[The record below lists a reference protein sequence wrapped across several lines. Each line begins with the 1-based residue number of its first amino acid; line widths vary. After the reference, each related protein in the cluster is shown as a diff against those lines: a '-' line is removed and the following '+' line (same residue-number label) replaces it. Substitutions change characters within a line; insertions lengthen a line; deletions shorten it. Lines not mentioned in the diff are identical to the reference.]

1 MSSCAWLY
9 AKGLPMATDPVQRI
23 RAAEHA
29 TPLAL
34 DLAHTLDRLANVP
47 PSTEAPYLTVNLDWR
62 PEGSE
67 PGRIP
72 APEPK
77 RSERRSRAADE
88 STSYRPSWETLR
100 RDLDEAIAGYGPR
113 GAAFDSLTVDLE
125 RIGQYLDNEL
135 DPAAQG
141 VVIVACDAQK
151 VFEPVPLTVPVS
163 TGFALGPIPSLLEL
177 IHAGHDFPPYAVLLA
192 DQRDAFLWIM
202 ERQTWARGVR
212 LEADSYPRKTQ
223 QGGWSQKRYQ
233 NRADERVEAFARTI
247 AEETRRELTEGDAQI
262 PYFILAAD
270 EVMSSALDAA
280 FHVSVKER
288 VLEVVRLPIDASMD
302 DIAAVAEPLVERQER
317 QHERDAVQAVSDG
330 VGAGGRGVAGPE
342 DTLTALETGQVMTL
356 VMNDDFEGP
365 SWADFTFPV
374 YGAGDPPR
382 EHPAAGD
389 VANVIPVPLTDIATR
404 LALQTGADVELVAT
418 AVPVGEDDEIP
429 DADQPAPR
437 SKAARALDAMG
448 GIGAVLRFA
457 LDEGQST
464 ADR

>member
-1 MSSCAWLY
+1 MV
-9 AKGLPMATDPVQRI
+9 TDPVQRI
-23 RAAEHA
+23 RATEHA
-29 TPLAL
+29 TSLAL
-34 DLAHTLDRLANVP
+34 DLADTLDRLANVP
-47 PSTEAPYLTVNLDWR
+47 PSTEAPYLTVTLDWR

-88 STSYRPSWETLR
+88 STPRRPSWETMR
-100 RDLDEAIAGYGPR
+100 RELDEAIAERGPR
-113 GAAFDSLTVDLE
+113 GAAFDSLTADLE
-125 RIGQYLDNEL
+125 RIGRYLDDDL

-141 VVIVACDAQK
+141 VVIVACAAQD
-151 VFEPVPLTVPVS
+151 VFEPVPLTVAVTS
-163 TGFALGPIPSLLEL
+163 GFTVGPIPSLLEL
-177 IHAGHDFPPYAVLLA
+177 IHAGHDYPAYAVLLA

-202 ERQTWARGVR
+202 ERQTWARGVQ

-223 QGGWSQKRYQ
+223 QGGWSQRRYQ

-247 AEETRRELTEGDAQI
+247 ADETRRELTAGDAQV
-262 PYFILAAD
+262 PYLILAAD

-280 FHVSVKER
+280 FHETVKQR
-288 VLEVVRLPIDASMD
+288 LLGLVRLSIDASMD
-302 DIAAVAEPLVERQER
+302 DIAAAAEPLVEQQER
-317 QHERDAVQAVSDG
+317 QHEQDAVQAVSDG
-330 VGAGGRGVAGPE
+330 VGAGGRGVAGPD

-356 VMNDDFEGP
+356 VLNDDFDAP
-365 SWADFTFPV
+365 AWADFTFPV
-374 YGAGDPPR
+374 YGAGDLPT

-389 VANVIPVPLTDIATR
+389 VANIVPIPLTDIAIR
-404 LALQTGADVELVAT
+404 LAIQTGADVELVAT
-418 AVPVGEDDEIP
+418 AVPLDEEARIP
-429 DADQPAPR
+429 EADQSTPR

-457 LDEGQST
+457 LDDGQPT

>member
-1 MSSCAWLY
+1 MV
-9 AKGLPMATDPVQRI
+9 TDPVQRI
-23 RAAEHA
+23 RATEHA
-29 TPLAL
+29 TSLAL
-34 DLAHTLDRLANVP
+34 DLADTLDRLANVP
-47 PSTEAPYLTVNLDWR
+47 PSTEAPYLTVTLDWR

-88 STSYRPSWETLR
+88 STPRRPSWETMR
-100 RDLDEAIAGYGPR
+100 RELDEMIAERGPR
-113 GAAFDSLTVDLE
+113 GAAFDSLTADLE
-125 RIGQYLDNEL
+125 RIGRYLDDDL

-141 VVIVACDAQK
+141 VVIVACAAQD
-151 VFEPVPLTVPVS
+151 VFEPVPLTVAVTS
-163 TGFALGPIPSLLEL
+163 GFTVGPIPSLLEL
-177 IHAGHDFPPYAVLLA
+177 IHAGHDYPPYAVLLA

-202 ERQTWARGVR
+202 ERQTWARGVQ

-223 QGGWSQKRYQ
+223 QGGWSQRRYQ

-247 AEETRRELTEGDAQI
+247 ADETRRELTEGDAQV
-262 PYFILAAD
+262 PYLILAAD

-280 FHVSVKER
+280 VHETVKQR
-288 VLEVVRLPIDASMD
+288 LLGLVRLSIDASMD
-302 DIAAVAEPLVERQER
+302 DIAAAAEPLVEQQER
-317 QHERDAVQAVSDG
+317 QHEQGAVQAVSDG

-356 VMNDDFEGP
+356 VVNDDFDAP
-365 SWADFTFPV
+365 AWADFTFPV
-374 YGAGDPPR
+374 YGAGDRPT

-389 VANVIPVPLTDIATR
+389 VANIVPIPLTDIAIR
-404 LALQTGADVELVAT
+404 LAIQTGADVELVAT
-418 AVPVGEDDEIP
+418 AAPLDEEARIP
-429 DADQPAPR
+429 DADQSTPR

-448 GIGAVLRFA
+448 GVGAVLRFA
-457 LDEGQST
+457 LDDGQPT